1 LFRLLVALNK
11 GEQKEEGNGGKAG
24 EKGAGKEEAGGG
36 GAKGLDSSDD
46 ESGTGDDNEGLDE
59 TRQRRCIMAAIKIEK
74 REDDKVKEKGDEDGS
89 IDTKV
94 VSGKQRVPCK

>member
-1 LFRLLVALNK
+1 
-11 GEQKEEGNGGKAG
+11 
-24 EKGAGKEEAGGG
+24 
-36 GAKGLDSSDD
+36 
-46 ESGTGDDNEGLDE
+46 
-59 TRQRRCIMAAIKIEK
+59 MAAIKIEK